1 MTFAP
6 TCMDLEMIILSE
18 VRQRKIY
25 DIAYIGILKEG
36 KCTYLQSRNRL
47 TDFRNKL
54 MVTKQEGMGVNKLR
68 VWDQYIDATIKQ
80 TTNKDLL
87 YSTGNFTQYFAITY
101 MGKKSENEHVYV

>member
-47 TDFRNKL
+47 TDFKNKL

-68 VWDQYIDATIKQ
+68 VWD
-80 TTNKDLL
+80 
-87 YSTGNFTQYFAITY
+87 
-101 MGKKSENEHVYV
+101 